1 MQRWSQTTIRGVLKY
16 STQTQHRQNDIIMPM
31 SSIHQRIDVKL
42 TMDKHNRIHHLQSSS
57 RRLFSSTQSSRSK
70 FRFSELSSRQSA
82 ELEDELLNR
91 LNNNNN
97 NNISNSDQ
105 RLMDPIIGKSL
116 TRNGLDWIWS
126 VSIPSSFDKGE
137 ENVITVNLQPP
148 TMLHPKLQEITSN
161 ITQVVQEEMV
171 QLLSNKHTLEPHDV
185 DVSVKINPQD
195 ITTASNNMNI
205 RETTP
210 QSSSFALKNITHFVA
225 VYSCKGGVGK
235 STIAANL
242 AYQLSAMGGRVG
254 LLDLDVYGP
263 SLPILVQPDD
273 PTVRKSPPHV
283 QEGMVEPILH
293 KGVKLMSLGFVSP
306 NSGVPGSGPNGGAV
320 VLRGPIAGR
329 VVSQLLKGTNWGE
342 LDVLVL
348 DLPPGTG
355 DVQLE
360 VCQSLS
366 LSGAV
371 AVSTPS
377 ALAWADVRKGVEMF
391 GELGVS
397 TLALV
402 ENFAYFVCEG
412 GGRHYPFG
420 KARTL
425 AAGDDDDDGSN
436 ETTSDAPMQ
445 HHHFMPQ
452 SSHVF
457 HLPISET
464 VSSSNESGKPFCCD
478 EPNGNSEQEWAV
490 FSKLADAVSADL
502 LLLQHNMMPAF
513 MQGQQGNSSTAMVVT
528 IDEVEDSA
536 FDVPFTQLDID
547 NSHKRFTVRLFCNEG
562 GYQKIIGGDDL
573 RSRNPKTGEV
583 EENSSSNSGEGDG
596 KTVQHGCGGGSHSSD
611 RGSSQPSITVH
622 HHSSGCADNSD
633 KKDNLFPAKISK
645 KGKYGYEVEWADGAT
660 IIYSLLAIAKA
671 AGGKPLES
679 TPE

>member
-1 MQRWSQTTIRGVLKY
+1 M
-16 STQTQHRQNDIIMPM
+16 
-31 SSIHQRIDVKL
+31 
-42 TMDKHNRIHHLQSSS
+42 
-57 RRLFSSTQSSRSK
+57 
-70 FRFSELSSRQSA
+70 
-82 ELEDELLNR
+82 
-91 LNNNNN
+91 
-97 NNISNSDQ
+97 
-105 RLMDPIIGKSL
+105 
-116 TRNGLDWIWS
+116 
-126 VSIPSSFDKGE
+126 
-137 ENVITVNLQPP
+137 
-148 TMLHPKLQEITSN
+148 
-161 ITQVVQEEMV
+161 
-171 QLLSNKHTLEPHDV
+171 
-185 DVSVKINPQD
+185 
-195 ITTASNNMNI
+195 
-205 RETTP
+205 
-210 QSSSFALKNITHFVA
+210 
-225 VYSCKGGVGK
+225 
-235 STIAANL
+235 
-242 AYQLSAMGGRVG
+242 
-254 LLDLDVYGP
+254 
-263 SLPILVQPDD
+263 
-273 PTVRKSPPHV
+273 
-283 QEGMVEPILH
+283 
-293 KGVKLMSLGFVSP
+293 
-306 NSGVPGSGPNGGAV
+306 
-320 VLRGPIAGR
+320 AGR

-366 LSGAV
+366 LTGAV

-391 GELGVS
+391 GELG
-397 TLALV
+397 
-402 ENFAYFVCEG
+402 G

-425 AAGDDDDDGSN
+425 AAGDDGDDGSN

-464 VSSSNESGKPFCCD
+464 VSDSNESGKPFCCD
-478 EPNGNSEQEWAV
+478 EPNGNSEV

-502 LLLQHNMMPAF
+502 LLLQHNMMPAS
-513 MQGQQGNSSTAMVVT
+513 MQGHQGS
-528 IDEVEDSA
+528 
-536 FDVPFTQLDID
+536 
-547 NSHKRFTVRLFCNEG
+547 

-596 KTVQHGCGGGSHSSD
+596 KTVEHGCGGGSHSSD

-622 HHSSGCADNSD
+622 HD
-633 KKDNLFPAKISK
+633 KKDNLFPAKLSK

>member
-1 MQRWSQTTIRGVLKY
+1 MMMSSIAQSRLFWCNGGVRRLRGVLKY
-16 STQTQHRQNDIIMPM
+16 STQIQHRQNDIIIMPM

-42 TMDKHNRIHHLQSSS
+42 TMSNHTRIHHLQSSS
-57 RRLFSSTQSSRSK
+57 RRPFSSTQSSRSK

-91 LNNNNN
+91 LNNNN
-97 NNISNSDQ
+97 SNSDQ

-116 TRNGLDWIWS
+116 TRNGLDWIRS

-148 TMLHPKLQEITSN
+148 TMLHPKLQEISAN

-195 ITTASNNMNI
+195 ITTTSNNNNSMNT

-263 SLPILVQPDD
+263 SLPLLVQPDD

-306 NSGVPGSGPNGGAV
+306 NSGVPGSGPNGGAA
-320 VLRGPIAGR
+320 VLRGPMAGR

-412 GGRHYPFG
+412 GRRYPFG

-436 ETTSDAPMQ
+436 ETTSMHPCNIITSCHNRHMCSTFQYQKQCLAQMNLANLFVAMNLMAVQKRSGQYFPNWPMQ
-445 HHHFMPQ
+445 
-452 SSHVF
+452 S
-457 HLPISET
+457 
-464 VSSSNESGKPFCCD
+464 
-478 EPNGNSEQEWAV
+478 
-490 FSKLADAVSADL
+490 
-502 LLLQHNMMPAF
+502 LQTCYFFN
-513 MQGQQGNSSTAMVVT
+513 T
-528 IDEVEDSA
+528 I
-536 FDVPFTQLDID
+536 
-547 NSHKRFTVRLFCNEG
+547 
-562 GYQKIIGGDDL
+562 
-573 RSRNPKTGEV
+573 
-583 EENSSSNSGEGDG
+583 
-596 KTVQHGCGGGSHSSD
+596 
-611 RGSSQPSITVH
+611 
-622 HHSSGCADNSD
+622 
-633 KKDNLFPAKISK
+633 
-645 KGKYGYEVEWADGAT
+645 
-660 IIYSLLAIAKA
+660 
-671 AGGKPLES
+671 
-679 TPE
+679 